1 MFRIATA
8 KFLPQRRFQ
17 VKYTG
22 YLVLSALFSAI
33 IIGGPSYFF
42 LNQNYD
48 IFIELAY
55 AHSPELI
62 QHLQTEQSWVN
73 GFLVASLVSLMTFQ
87 IYFGLKLTFRMVGPL
102 LALKRHIQQATK
114 GVLSHKPLKVRGS
127 DEFHDVIENYNY
139 LYKTLQ
145 SQTVYDVKKLK
156 KLKENVKDKEAL
168 KLIDQMI
175 EEKMSQVSD
184 SSSFS
189 APDFD
194 SRRAS

>member
-1 MFRIATA
+1 MFRFTRST
-8 KFLPQRRFQ
+8 FLQQKTFQ
-17 VKYTG
+17 VKYTS
-22 YLVLSALFSAI
+22 YLVFSALISAI
-33 IIGGPSYFF
+33 IIGGPSYYF

-73 GFLVASLVSLMTFQ
+73 GFLVASFVSLMTFQ

-102 LALKRHIQQATK
+102 LALKRHIQQTTK
-114 GVLSHKPLKVRGS
+114 GMLAHKPLKVRGS
-127 DEFHDVIENYNY
+127 DEFHDVVENYNY

-145 SQTVYDVKKLK
+145 SQATYDIKKLSK
-156 KLKENVKDKEAL
+156 IKSGITDKECL
-168 KLIDQMI
+168 SYIDQMI
-175 EEKMSQVSD
+175 EEKRAQIND
-184 SSSFS
+184 SSSAS
-189 APDFD
+189 EQDFD